1 MINFFRYYFNVSYT
15 QITLQNTGLCCGKGF
30 ISIFAE
36 RRSKMNTMVEEIIEL
51 IKQADEAQLE
61 IILTY
66 VKSLLNK

>member
-1 MINFFRYYFNVSYT
+1 
-15 QITLQNTGLCCGKGF
+15 
-30 ISIFAE
+30 
-36 RRSKMNTMVEEIIEL
+36 MNTMVEEIIEL

>member
-1 MINFFRYYFNVSYT
+1 
-15 QITLQNTGLCCGKGF
+15 
-30 ISIFAE
+30 
-36 RRSKMNTMVEEIIEL
+36 MNNMVEEIIEL

>member
-1 MINFFRYYFNVSYT
+1 
-15 QITLQNTGLCCGKGF
+15 
-30 ISIFAE
+30 
-36 RRSKMNTMVEEIIEL
+36 MNNMVEEIVEL

>member
-1 MINFFRYYFNVSYT
+1 MKN
-15 QITLQNTGLCCGKGF
+15 
-30 ISIFAE
+30 
-36 RRSKMNTMVEEIIEL
+36 MVEEIMEL